1 MYHISVDM
9 EPQKQQAFPW
19 ENEEQKEEEEEV
31 GTLLGR
37 KSRLQANKTTAP
49 PPPPPPA
56 AVNGEENGGHGL
68 AEGEIKDNHAS
79 AAAYSSHKNS
89 HGNTSFHQFFF
100 FLCGA
105 IIFCYFKI
113 SQSSGDLNF
122 LDFIN
127 EIIFI
132 LWDCV
137 IIIFFLL
144 SLIYCWAAYL

>member
-31 GTLLGR
+31 GALLGR
-37 KSRLQANKTTAP
+37 KSRLQANKATA

-56 AVNGEENGGHGL
+56 AVNGEANGGHGL
-68 AEGEIKDNHAS
+68 AEGEIKVNHAT
-79 AAAYSSHKNS
+79 AAAYGSHKNS
-89 HGNTSFHQFFF
+89 HGNASFHQFFF
-100 FLCGA
+100 FFGA

-113 SQSSGDLNF
+113 SLSSGDLNF